1 MSGVRAIMPGMRTS
15 VIVAG
20 DIVYCNKR
28 GRLFYAR
35 VLDVDAGGTLRVEP
49 IEHNVSYRHVDA
61 AQVAEHWARSTKT
74 RRAAV
79 RAQTTQS
86 TLELPLT
93 F

>member
-1 MSGVRAIMPGMRTS
+1 MRTS
-15 VIVAG
+15 LIVAG

-28 GRLFYAR
+28 GHFFYAR
-35 VLDVDAGGTLRVEP
+35 VLDVDASGTLRVEP
-49 IEHNVSYRHVDA
+49 IERNVSYRHVDA
-61 AQVAEHWARSTKT
+61 AQIAEHWARSTKT

-79 RAQTTQS
+79 RAHKTTQS